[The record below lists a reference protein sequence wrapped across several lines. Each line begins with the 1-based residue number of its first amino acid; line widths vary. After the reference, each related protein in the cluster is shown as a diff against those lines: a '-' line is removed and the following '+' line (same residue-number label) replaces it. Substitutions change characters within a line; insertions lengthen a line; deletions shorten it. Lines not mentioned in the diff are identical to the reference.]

1 MEALIR
7 CARMTDKDR
16 LIAFLEKANLGTD
29 GVEDAIE
36 YFLILEDEDE
46 QIQATIGIEPLGTYG
61 LLRSL
66 AMTQKLSENELLFLL
81 EQMLKL
87 AREKKLESL
96 YLATNKRSSLSLF
109 SVLGFEREDKE
120 NLPNGLFASEH
131 VKHIMNVDNSLFMR
145 LKLE

>member
-1 MEALIR
+1 MEALVR
-7 CARMTDKDR
+7 CARMKDKDK
-16 LIAFLEKANLGTD
+16 LVAFLEKANLGTE
-29 GVEDAIE
+29 GVEAAID

-46 QIQATIGIEPLGTYG
+46 RIQATIGIEPLGAYG

-66 AMTQKLSENELLFLL
+66 AMTQKLSENDLLFLF

-87 AREKKLESL
+87 AREKKFESL
-96 YLATNKRSSLSLF
+96 YLATNKRSALSLF
-109 SVLGFEREDKE
+109 SVLGFNREDKE
-120 NLPNGLFASEH
+120 NLPKGLFASEH